1 MQFPAKT
8 SKCFT
13 SHPPLTSLP
22 QAPYR
27 YTPLYISAPVRNT
40 ASIGT
45 RVPPIRSPTQDWISY
60 LSQMIHELFP
70 DSRLGGP
77 TRTPPRQPARPIPP
91 ARHGP
96 LTSQPVPRWFPPH
109 GRTANRE
116 DHPLTQDPLCPP
128 PSPDS
133 DPGPV
138 PYPRTK
144 GAAPDSRSPLFPRPS
159 DDDLRTVPRF
169 KYKMTT

>member
-27 YTPLYISAPVRNT
+27 HTPLYISAPVRNT

-70 DSRLGGP
+70 DPRLGGP
-77 TRTPPRQPARPIPP
+77 TRTPPRQPARPAPP
-91 ARHGP
+91 SLTRP
-96 LTSQPVPRWFPPH
+96 LPPRNPFPDGSPLMT
-109 GRTANRE
+109 GTAKRE
-116 DHPLTQDPLCPP
+116 DHPLTQDPPCPP

-133 DPGPV
+133 DPGPA

-144 GAAPDSRSPLFPRPS
+144 GATSTQAPLCSPAPQ
-159 DDDLRTVPRF
+159 T
-169 KYKMTT
+169 MTYG